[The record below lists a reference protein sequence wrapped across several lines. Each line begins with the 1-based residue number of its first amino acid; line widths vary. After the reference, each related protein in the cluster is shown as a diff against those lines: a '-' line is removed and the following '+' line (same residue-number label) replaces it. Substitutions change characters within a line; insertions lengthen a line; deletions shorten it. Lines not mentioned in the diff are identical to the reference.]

1 MNHSYNYLTKNQK
14 QAFDK
19 FKRLKVGALFM
30 KQGTGK
36 TKVALELIRTTD
48 CDLVLFLCPFST
60 KNNLQDE
67 INKWTLDIDYKII
80 GYETLSSSDKT
91 YVELLE
97 EIENRK
103 LFIVADESIFIKNDE
118 TKRYKRLMSIAKMSE
133 YRLILNGTPLT
144 KNEWDIYNQMNFL
157 SDKIIGMSKQ
167 EFLNVF
173 FKKISYKKVGQRPKE
188 FYKLSDVNI
197 DYLHKLIAPYI
208 FECDFQFDKN
218 EKIKHVRI
226 IASEEA
232 QESYNCKKKQLLNSI
247 SKGESIIDQFQN
259 LAYSCFN
266 DKKRHVEIAKFVKNE
281 SQIIVFCTLIQ
292 EAVNIANQLNCYL
305 ITGDTPLSE
314 RSKIIEKFKND
325 NKALVMTLGT
335 GAYGLNLQFCNK
347 VAFSSITFDYAKTE
361 QAISR
366 IKRIGQ
372 QNDIEYT
379 YFTSNLGI
387 FNMIFENNEK
397 KKSLKEL
404 LIDKINEGGSY
415 FEEVL

>member
-1 MNHSYNYLTKNQK
+1 MLTDK
-14 QAFDK
+14 QQYAFDK

-36 TKVALELIRTTD
+36 TKVALELIKTTD
-48 CDLVLFLCPFST
+48 SNLVLFFCPFST

-67 INKWTLDIDYKII
+67 INKWGLDIDYKIV

-91 YVELLE
+91 YIELLE
-97 EIENRK
+97 EIENKK

-173 FKKISYKKVGQRPKE
+173 FKKISYKKAGQRPRE

-208 FECDFQFDKN
+208 YECDFNFDKD
-218 EKIKHVRI
+218 ERTQYIRI
-226 IASEEA
+226 IASVVNRED
-232 QESYNCKKKQLLNSI
+232 YNVKKQTLLNSLG
-247 SKGESIIDQFQN
+247 KGDSIIQQFQN
-259 LAYSCFN
+259 LALSCFN
-266 DKKRHVEIAKFVKNE
+266 DKKRHKEIAEYIKNQG
-281 SQIIVFCTLIQ
+281 QIIVFCTFVE
-292 EAVNIANQLNCYL
+292 EAEKIPNELKCYL
-305 ITGDTPLSE
+305 ITGSTPLNE
-314 RSKIIEKFKND
+314 RSEIIESFKD
-325 NKALVMTLGT
+325 DSKALVMTLGT

-347 VAFSSITFDYAKTE
+347 VAFSSITFDYAKSD

-372 QNDIEYT
+372 NKDIEYT
-379 YFTSNLGI
+379 YFTSDLGI
-387 FNMIFENNEK
+387 FNMILENNEK
-397 KKSLKEL
+397 KRDLKEL
-404 LIDKINEGGSY
+404 LIDKIKEEKLCDY
-415 FEEVL
+415 FTSKL

>member
-1 MNHSYNYLTKNQK
+1 MLTTNQR

-19 FKRLKVGALFM
+19 FKKLKVGALFM

-36 TKVALELIRTTD
+36 TKVALELIKTTD
-48 CDLVLFLCPFST
+48 SNLVLFFCPFST

-67 INKWTLDIDYKII
+67 INKWVLDIDYKII

-91 YVELLE
+91 YIELLE
-97 EIENRK
+97 EIQDRK

-118 TKRYKRLMSIAKMSE
+118 TKRYKRLMSIAKISD

-157 SDKIIGMSKQ
+157 SDKIIGMSKR

-173 FKKISYKKVGQRPKE
+173 FKKISYKKAGQRPRE

-197 DYLHKLIAPYI
+197 DFLHHLIAPYI
-208 FECDFQFDKN
+208 YECDFNFDKD
-218 EKIKHVRI
+218 ESTQYIRI
-226 IASEEA
+226 IASNDNREV
-232 QESYNCKKKQLLNSI
+232 YNDRKQTLLNSLG
-247 SKGESIIDQFQN
+247 KGENIIQQFQN
-259 LAYSCFN
+259 LALSCFN
-266 DKKRHVEIAKFVKNE
+266 DEKRHKEIANYIKNHG
-281 SQIIVFCTLIQ
+281 QIIVFCTFVE
-292 EAVNIANQLNCYL
+292 EAENIANELNCYL
-305 ITGDTPLSE
+305 ITGATPLNE
-314 RSKIIEKFKND
+314 RSEIIENFKND
-325 NKALVMTLGT
+325 SKALVMTLGT

-372 QNDIEYT
+372 VNDIEYT

-397 KKSLKEL
+397 KRSLKEL
-404 LIDKINEGGSY
+404 LIDKIKEDNLCDY
-415 FEEVL
+415 FTSKL

>member
-1 MNHSYNYLTKNQK
+1 MLTDK
-14 QAFDK
+14 QQYAFDK

-36 TKVALELIRTTD
+36 TKVALELIKTTD
-48 CDLVLFLCPFST
+48 SNLVLFFCPFST

-67 INKWTLDIDYKII
+67 INKWGLDIDYKIV

-91 YVELLE
+91 YIELLE
-97 EIENRK
+97 EIENKK

-173 FKKISYKKVGQRPKE
+173 FKKISYKKAGQRPRE

-208 FECDFQFDKN
+208 YECDFNFDKD
-218 EKIKHVRI
+218 ERTQYIRI
-226 IASEEA
+226 IASDVNRED
-232 QESYNCKKKQLLNSI
+232 YNVKKQTLLNSLG
-247 SKGESIIDQFQN
+247 KGDSIIQQFQN
-259 LAYSCFN
+259 LALSCFN
-266 DKKRHVEIAKFVKNE
+266 DKKRHKEIAEYIKNQG
-281 SQIIVFCTLIQ
+281 QIIVFCTFVE
-292 EAVNIANQLNCYL
+292 EAEKIANELKCYL
-305 ITGDTPLSE
+305 ITGSTPLNE
-314 RSKIIEKFKND
+314 RSEIIESFKD
-325 NKALVMTLGT
+325 DSKALVMTLGT

-347 VAFSSITFDYAKTE
+347 VAFSSITFDYAKSD

-372 QNDIEYT
+372 NKDIEYT
-379 YFTSNLGI
+379 YFTSDLGI
-387 FNMIFENNEK
+387 FNMILENNEK
-397 KKSLKEL
+397 KRDLKEL
-404 LIDKINEGGSY
+404 LIDKIKEEKLCDY
-415 FEEVL
+415 FTSKL

>member
-1 MNHSYNYLTKNQK
+1 MNHYYNYLTKNQK

-36 TKVALELIRTTD
+36 TKVALELIKTTD
-48 CDLVLFLCPFST
+48 SNLALFFCPFST
-60 KNNLQDE
+60 KDNLQDE
-67 INKWTLDIDYKII
+67 IVKWGLDIDYKII

-91 YVELLE
+91 YIELLE
-97 EIENRK
+97 EIENKK

-118 TKRYKRLMSIAKMSE
+118 TKRYKRLISIAKISD

-167 EFLNVF
+167 EFLNIF

-208 FECDFQFDKN
+208 FECDFEFDKN
-218 EKIKHVRI
+218 EVIKYIRI
-226 IASEEA
+226 IASEEV
-232 QESYNCKKKQLLNSI
+232 QESYNRKKQQLLNSI

-266 DKKRHVEIAKFVKNE
+266 DEKRHVEIAKYVKNE
-281 SQIIVFCTLIQ
+281 NQIIVFCTLVS
-292 EAVNIANQLNCYL
+292 EAINLANQLNCYL

-314 RSKIIEKFKND
+314 RSEIKESFKKD
-325 NKALVMTLGT
+325 NKPLVMTLGT

-347 VAFSSITFDYAKTE
+347 IAFSSITFDYAKTE

-372 QNDIEYT
+372 ENDIEYT

-397 KKSLKEL
+397 KRSLKEL
-404 LIDKINEGGSY
+404 LIDKINEGSDY
-415 FEEVL
+415 FENIL

>member
-1 MNHSYNYLTKNQK
+1 M
-14 QAFDK
+14 F
-19 FKRLKVGALFM
+19 F
-30 KQGTGK
+30 
-36 TKVALELIRTTD
+36 
-48 CDLVLFLCPFST
+48 CPFST

-67 INKWTLDIDYKII
+67 INKWTLGIDYKII
-80 GYETLSSSDKT
+80 GYETLSNSDKT

-97 EIENRK
+97 EIEDKK
-103 LFIVADESIFIKNDE
+103 LFIVADESIFIKNDD
-118 TKRYKRLMSIAKMSE
+118 TKRYRRLISIAKMSD

-208 FECDFQFDKN
+208 FECEFEFDKN
-218 EKIKHVRI
+218 EEIKYIRI

-232 QESYNCKKKQLLNSI
+232 QESYNRKKQQLLNSI

-266 DKKRHVEIAKFVKNE
+266 DEKRHIEIAEYVKNE
-281 SQIIVFCTLIQ
+281 NQIIVFCTLVS

-305 ITGDTPLSE
+305 ITGDTPLSK
-314 RSKIIEKFKND
+314 RSEIKESFKKD
-325 NKALVMTLGT
+325 NKPLVMTLGT
-335 GAYGLNLQFCNK
+335 GAYALNLQFCNK
-347 VAFSSITFDYAKTE
+347 IAFSSITFDYAKTE

-372 QNDIEYT
+372 ENDIEYI

-397 KKSLKEL
+397 KRSLKEL
-404 LIDKINEGGSY
+404 LIDKINEGSDY
-415 FEEVL
+415 FENIL

>member
-1 MNHSYNYLTKNQK
+1 MLTFNQQ

-19 FKRLKVGALFM
+19 FKKLKVGALFM

-36 TKVALELIRTTD
+36 TRVALELIKSTD
-48 CDLVLFLCPFST
+48 SNLVLFFCPYST

-67 INKWTLDIDYKII
+67 IDKWCLNIDHRII

-91 YVELLE
+91 YVELLK
-97 EIENRK
+97 EIENKK

-118 TKRYKRLMSIAKMSE
+118 TKRYKRLMSIARMSE

-157 SDKIIGMSKQ
+157 SDKIINMSKQ

-173 FKKISYKKVGQRPKE
+173 FKKISYKKAGQRARE

-208 FECDFQFDKN
+208 FECDFKFDKN
-218 EKIKHVRI
+218 EYTQYIKIW
-226 IASEEA
+226 ASNDNKED
-232 QESYNCKKKQLLNSI
+232 YNAKKQRLLS
-247 SKGESIIDQFQN
+247 SLSRGESIIEQFQN
-259 LAYSCFN
+259 LAFSCFS
-266 DKKRHVEIAKFVKNE
+266 DEKRHKEIAEYVKRKN
-281 SQIIVFCTLIQ
+281 QIIVFCTLVS
-292 EAVNIANQLNCYL
+292 EAENISKELNCYL
-305 ITGDTPLSE
+305 IAGDTPLNKRSE
-314 RSKIIEKFKND
+314 IIENFKND

-347 VAFSSITFDYAKTE
+347 IAFSSITFDYSKTE

-372 QNDIEYT
+372 NKDIEYT
-379 YFTSNLGI
+379 YFTSDLGI
-387 FNMIFENNEK
+387 FNMIFENNK
-397 KKSLKEL
+397 RKRDLKEL
-404 LIDKINEGGSY
+404 LIDKIKENNICDY
-415 FEEVL
+415 FTSNL

>member
-14 QAFDK
+14 QAFEK
-19 FKRLKVGALFM
+19 FKKLKVGALFM
-30 KQGTGK
+30 EQGTGK
-36 TKVALELIRTTD
+36 TRVALELIKTTD
-48 CDLVLFLCPFST
+48 CDLVLFFCPFST
-60 KNNLQDE
+60 KDNLQDE

-80 GYETLSSSDKT
+80 GYETLSNSDKT

-97 EIENRK
+97 EIEGRK
-103 LFIVADESIFIKNDE
+103 LFIVADESIFIKNDD
-118 TKRYKRLMSIAKMSE
+118 TKRYKRLMNIAKMSD

-188 FYKLSDVNI
+188 FYKFSDVNI

-208 FECDFQFDKN
+208 FDKN
-218 EKIKHVRI
+218 EEIKYIRI

-232 QESYNCKKKQLLNSI
+232 QESYNRKKQQLLNSI

-266 DKKRHVEIAKFVKNE
+266 DKKRHVEIAEFIKKEN
-281 SQIIVFCTLIQ
+281 QIIVFCTLVN
-292 EAVNIANQLNCYL
+292 EAVNIANLLNCYL
-305 ITGDTPLSE
+305 ITGDTPLSK
-314 RSKIIEKFKND
+314 RSEIKESFKKD
-325 NKALVMTLGT
+325 NKPLVMTLGT
-335 GAYGLNLQFCNK
+335 GAYALNLQFCNK
-347 VAFSSITFDYAKTE
+347 IAFSSITFDYAKTE
-361 QAISR
+361 QALKR
-366 IKRIGQ
+366 IKRMGQ
-372 QNDIEYT
+372 EKDIEYI

-397 KKSLKEL
+397 KRDLKEL
-404 LIDKINEGGSY
+404 LIDKIKEGSDY
-415 FEEVL
+415 FENIL